1 MSMLPRLSRA
11 LSTLALCVLPAV
23 CWPGEPKYLI
33 DAHSQVDD
41 SVDLASVIAAMDK
54 AGVRMT
60 ILSTFGPGPT
70 WDMLQ
75 WAQAYPLRIVPAVRM
90 KMRTF
95 RDNDSAFYKSLD
107 SQVRNEGFAAMSEV
121 LLFHEAQPR
130 APEFA
135 VLPSAPQVEAALEHA
150 IRRGWPFIVH
160 IEFSSPLIPD
170 ATRYL
175 RELEAMLAAHPGHS
189 FLLAHMG
196 QLPVSKV
203 KDLIDKHPNVH
214 FLTSRTAPTAVRRL
228 PKNWQGMF
236 AGETLAPEWK
246 QLIEA
251 HPDRFVLAFDNLDR
265 ERWGSFYQDQVRE
278 WKRAFQDLPD
288 SVASAV
294 AYGNAERLWHL
305 VHFGADAPQ

>member
-1 MSMLPRLSRA
+1 MWPRFSAA
-11 LSTLALCVLPAV
+11 LSTIALCTLPAL

-41 SVDLASVIAAMDK
+41 TVDLASVIAAMDA
-54 AGVRMT
+54 AGVRVT
-60 ILSTFGPGPT
+60 ILSAFGQRPT

-75 WAQAYPLRIVPAVRM
+75 WAQEHPLRIVPAVRM

-95 RDNDSAFYKSLD
+95 RENDATFYKSLD
-107 SQVRNEGFAAMSEV
+107 SQARNEGFAAMSEV

-135 VLPSAPQVEAALEHA
+135 VLPSAPQTKAALEHA

-170 ATRYL
+170 AARYR
-175 RELEAMLAAHPGHS
+175 RELETMLAANPEHP

-196 QLPVSKV
+196 QLPASTVAE
-203 KDLIDKHPNVH
+203 LIAKHRNVH
-214 FLTSRTAPTAVRRL
+214 FLTSRTSPTAVRRL

-236 AGETLAPEWK
+236 EGQVLAPVWK
-246 QLIEA
+246 QVIEA

-265 ERWGSFYQDQVRE
+265 SRWGSFYQDQVLE
-278 WKRAFQDLPD
+278 WKRAFRDLPD
-288 SVASAV
+288 SVAA
-294 AYGNAERLWHL
+294 AIAHGNAERLWRL
-305 VHFGADAPQ
+305 ARSGSDTPR